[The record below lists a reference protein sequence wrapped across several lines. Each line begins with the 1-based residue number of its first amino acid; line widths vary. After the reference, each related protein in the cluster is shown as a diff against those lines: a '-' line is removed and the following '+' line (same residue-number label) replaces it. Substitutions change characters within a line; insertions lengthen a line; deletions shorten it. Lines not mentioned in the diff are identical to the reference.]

1 MKKLRKLLLGVVAST
16 ALFISGPTIA
26 EYATDTFSSTPQVVQ
41 KLVTADTITA
51 DEREFGTDTSKYQG
65 PNAQKVKG
73 SDTFSIA
80 QIGGAVGN
88 EIYDQW
94 TYKTQVS
101 TGIAMGLRMH
111 TYIWMETGSNQMQT
125 ARMLNYHLPKI
136 QTPKRSI
143 VALDYEQGATSNV
156 KANTDNVLYGM
167 RRVRDAGYTPLL
179 YTGKWFAKQYL
190 DLDRILAE
198 FPNCIWVASYPTS
211 AINDQPLWPYFPSMP
226 GVAMWQF
233 SSTARYGG
241 LDYNVDLLGV
251 TKSGYRHGDAEKPI
265 TKPDAVKDGI
275 VADNTPKKDIK
286 SGYTVKVNF
295 SAKTWSNGA
304 GIPDWVK
311 GNSYEVIQTSGNKV
325 LLKDIMSWIDRAN
338 VEILS
343 TAKQNSTQATAS
355 TYTVRSG
362 DSLSAI
368 AAKFGTTVGALQSA
382 NNIHNANL
390 IYPGQIL
397 RVSGQATAQRT
408 YTVRSGDNLSVIAS
422 RLGTTV
428 GHLQSI
434 NGIRNAN
441 LIYPGQTLRY

>member
-1 MKKLRKLLLGVVAST
+1 MNKKKLLLGVVAST
-16 ALFISGPTIA
+16 TLFVSAPLAENAIQNVSIA
-26 EYATDTFSSTPQVVQ
+26 PSVVK
-41 KLVTADTITA
+41 KLVQTDHVQAA
-51 DEREFGTDTSKYQG
+51 ELEYGTDSAVYQG
-65 PNAQKVKG
+65 ANAQKAQA

-80 QIGGAVGN
+80 QIGGSIHGRLYN
-88 EIYDQW
+88 QW
-94 TYKTQVS
+94 TYKSQVS
-101 TGIAMGLRMH
+101 TGIAQSLRMH
-111 TYIWMETGSNQMQT
+111 TYIWMQTGGNTTQT
-125 ARMLNYHLPKI
+125 ANMLDYFLPKI
-136 QTPKRSI
+136 QTPKGSI
-143 VALDYEQGATSNV
+143 VALDYEEGAGPS
-156 KANTDNVLYGM
+156 AQSNTDNVLYGM
-167 RRVRDAGYTPLL
+167 RRIRAAGYTPVL
-179 YTGKWFAKQYL
+179 YSGKYYIANHLQ
-190 DLDRILAE
+190 LDRILAE
-198 FPNCIWVASYPTS
+198 FPNSLWIASYADMQVRTS
-211 AINDQPLWPYFPSMP
+211 PLWGYFPSMP
-226 GVAMWQF
+226 GVAIWQF
-233 SSTARYGG
+233 TSTAKPGG
-241 LDYNVDLLGV
+241 LDYNVDLLGI
-251 TKSGYRHGDAEKPI
+251 TKNGYHHGNAEKPA

-355 TYTVRSG
+355 TYVVRSG

-368 AAKFGTTVGALQSA
+368 AVRFGTTVSALQSA
-382 NNIHNANL
+382 NNIRNANL

-397 RVSGQATAQRT
+397 KVSGQATIMSV
-408 YTVRSGDNLSVIAS
+408 YTVRVGDNLSTIAS

-428 GHLQSI
+428 SHLQSL

-441 LIYPGQTLRY
+441 LIYPGQNLRY

>member
-1 MKKLRKLLLGVVAST
+1 MPVA
-16 ALFISGPTIA
+16 
-26 EYATDTFSSTPQVVQ
+26 VQ
-41 KLVTADTITA
+41 KIAQVDHVKA

-94 TYKTQVS
+94 TYRSQVS

-111 TYIWMETGSNQMQT
+111 SYIWMETGSNQMQT

-136 QTPKRSI
+136 QTPKHSI
-143 VALDYEQGATSNV
+143 VALDYEQGATANV
-156 KANTDNVLYGM
+156 QANTNNVLYGL

-251 TKSGYRHGDAEKPI
+251 TKNGYRHGDAEKPI

-275 VADNTPKKDIK
+275 VADNTPKKNITV
-286 SGYTVKVNF
+286 GYNVKVNF
-295 SAKTWSNGA
+295 SAKTWSTGQE
-304 GIPDWVK
+304 IPAWVK
-311 GNSYEVIQTSGNKV
+311 GNSYEVIQTNGNKV
-325 LLKDIMSWIDRAN
+325 LLGGIMSWIERSD
-338 VEILS
+338 VEILQ
-343 TAKQNSTQATAS
+343 TSTQAQTATS
-355 TYTVRSG
+355 GTYVVQQG
-362 DSLSAI
+362 DSLSTI
-368 AAKFGTTVGALQSA
+368 ATRFGTTVSALQSA
-382 NNIHNANL
+382 NNIRNANL
-390 IYPGQIL
+390 IYPGQVL
-397 RVSGQATAQRT
+397 RVNGQVTAQRT

-428 GHLQSI
+428 AHLQST
-434 NGIRNAN
+434 NSIRNAN

>member
-1 MKKLRKLLLGVVAST
+1 MKKLKKLLFGVVASA
-16 ALFISGPTIA
+16 ALFVSAPLAENTIQNISIA
-26 EYATDTFSSTPQVVQ
+26 PPVIK
-41 KLVTADTITA
+41 KLVQTDHVKA

-80 QIGGAVGN
+80 QIGGAVSN

-251 TKSGYRHGDAEKPI
+251 TKNGYRHGDAEKPI

-275 VADNTPKKDIK
+275 VADNTSKKAIEA
-286 SGYTVKVNF
+286 GYTVKVNF

-304 GIPDWVK
+304 SIPDWVK
-311 GNSYEVIQTSGNKV
+311 GKSYEVIQTNGNKV
-325 LLKDIMSWIDRAN
+325 LLGGIMSWIDRSN

-343 TAKQNSTQATAS
+343 TANQNNNTPATTN
-355 TYTVRSG
+355 TYTVQSG
-362 DSLSAI
+362 DSLSGI
-368 AAKFGTTVGALQSA
+368 ASRFGTTVSALQSA
-382 NNIHNANL
+382 NNIRNANL
-390 IYPGQIL
+390 IYPGQVL
-397 RVSGQATAQRT
+397 RVNGQATAQRT
-408 YTVRSGDNLSVIAS
+408 YTVRYGDNLSVIAGH
-422 RLGTTV
+422 LGTTV
-428 GHLQSI
+428 GHLQSM
-434 NGIRNAN
+434 NGIRNVN
-441 LIYPGQTLRY
+441 LIYAGQTLRY